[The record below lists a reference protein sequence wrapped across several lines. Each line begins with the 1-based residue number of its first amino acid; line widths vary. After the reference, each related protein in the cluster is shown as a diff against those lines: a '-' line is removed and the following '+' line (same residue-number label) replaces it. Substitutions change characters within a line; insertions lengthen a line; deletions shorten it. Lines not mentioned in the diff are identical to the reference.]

1 MPNLG
6 YRNGRGIYASGTGGV
21 APVADTV
28 IHGRAIYIGVAGN
41 LAYQTQAG
49 DALLLKGLPVG
60 LHELPHRLIYGTNS
74 GSSTGPGDT
83 VAESIISF
91 T

>member
-28 IHGRAIYIGVAGN
+28 IHGRAIYVGSSGH

-49 DALLLKGLPVG
+49 DALLLLSLPVG